1 MDERYMRFGDFL
13 KKKRLDAS
21 GEITLKDL
29 SERLDISL
37 SFLSDIE
44 NNRRKPFDS
53 DKLDIVAHE
62 LNLSDEDKDL
72 LFDLAGRERK
82 AVSPDLPEYIMYS
95 DVGEYARIA
104 LRKSKAGD
112 ITVEDWKKF
121 IDEQENKKKE

>member
-104 LRKSKAGD
+104 LRKSKAGG
-112 ITVEDWKKF
+112 ITVE
-121 IDEQENKKKE
+121 